1 MLNDKI
7 KKKFK
12 KKLKFKKIVLFQIT
26 VFFKEGNF
34 DFPSLISSYELDIDS
49 HSTSGLNYYYYYYFC
64 KK

>member
-1 MLNDKI
+1 MI
-7 KKKFK
+7 KLKNKFK

-26 VFFKEGNF
+26 VFFKEGNI

-49 HSTSGLNYYYYYYFC
+49 HSISGLDYYFFC